1 MSQKD
6 RQIDRQRAM
15 MVAISCNDI
24 DTVIMFVKDG
34 YSLNF
39 CTTYKRQYNGSNPL
53 LLLYDP
59 CLPSDVLPTISSC
72 LDRMDRTYNNNCD
85 LRLKEFTPL
94 SYACCL
100 NHEDI
105 ARYLVEHGAK
115 INVMDEECKRL
126 SSTCTFCED
135 STFLPKQSVYFQP
148 LWWACQHK
156 NNSLVRFLLEHG
168 ADIEITYTHD
178 RFTHFIQFA
187 CEVGNKEVVELLCQ
201 GLSLKHHPH
210 LLLSACYTDQPEM
223 VRLLLSYG
231 ANPKKSFYINQQERL
246 HTCLSTLE
254 HAYLKNHVETNFLC
268 DNEHDNELTL
278 SFYSDLVRI
287 YTPKVRSVY
296 GNPNR
301 FQILEYIDD
310 IETHISHDKEDVE
323 TMALLV
329 HEGEDLSNIQ
339 CPLIREWIRKRV
351 VELEILRIKQRTAV
365 IESELLERAMHPDRL
380 PWILDR
386 EQKRM
391 EWKPVSD
398 SEDEKQ

>member
-24 DTVIMFVKDG
+24 DTVIHFVEDG
-34 YSLNF
+34 YPLNF
-39 CTTYKRQYNGSNPL
+39 YTTCDKRRYDGSHPL

-59 CLPSDVLPTISSC
+59 CLPSDMLPTISSC
-72 LDRMDRTYNNNCD
+72 LDRMDRTYNNNCEF
-85 LRLKEFTPL
+85 RLKEFTPL
-94 SYACCL
+94 SYACLL
-100 NHEDI
+100 NHDDI
-105 ARYLVEHGAK
+105 ARYLVEHGAN
-115 INVMDEECKRL
+115 INVMDEECGRL
-126 SSTCTFCED
+126 SSKCMFRED
-135 STFLPKQSVYFQP
+135 HTFLPKQSVYFQP

-156 NNSLVRFLLEHG
+156 NNTLVRFLLEHG
-168 ADIEITYTHD
+168 ADIEIAYAHD

-201 GLSLKHHPH
+201 GGLSLKHHPH

-223 VRLLLSYG
+223 VQLLLSYG

-254 HAYLKNHVETNFLC
+254 HAYLKNHVETNFLR
-268 DNEHDNELTL
+268 DNELTL
-278 SFYSDLVRI
+278 AFYSDLVRI
-287 YTPKVRSVY
+287 YTPKVRSIY

-301 FQILEYIDD
+301 FQILEYIED

-323 TMALLV
+323 ILALLV

-339 CPLIREWIRKRV
+339 CPLLREWIRERV
-351 VELEILRIKQRTAV
+351 TQLEILRIKQRTAA
-365 IESELLERAMHPDRL
+365 IEPELLERAMHPNRL
-380 PWILDR
+380 PWILDS
-386 EQKRM
+386 EQKGM
-391 EWKPVSD
+391 KWKSGSD